1 MAGLH
6 GACHYCPRK
15 SALAGRRALSITFE
29 AFRQPRGL
37 VGARSIAVR
46 SKCLTR
52 QLPHNASRI
61 ANRQTIGW
69 DISGHDA
76 TRADSGVASNANS
89 GKDYRVRADPHVI
102 FDDNWCGRRRY
113 LTLFDAMLVPIDDKQ
128 VMTQQTVAADVDLF
142 VCRNR

>member
-1 MAGLH
+1 
-6 GACHYCPRK
+6 
-15 SALAGRRALSITFE
+15 LA
-29 AFRQPRGL
+29 
-37 VGARSIAVR
+37 
-46 SKCLTR
+46 
-52 QLPHNASRI
+52 HNTSGI

-102 FDDNWCGRRRY
+102 FDDNWCGWRRY

-128 VMTQQTVAADVDLF
+128 VMTEQTVAADVDLF